1 MTARKDFQKSHLPAV
16 LIGDDSDLP
25 KSGMKM
31 ESIGKIFFHVYQ
43 KCILGYKALMLCWS
57 DGRTQFMLD
66 ASLHGEKG
74 KIEGKEQGMTAK
86 QREKCYNRQRD
97 KDSHITKRK
106 EEYFMSKGNKLI
118 EMVKRAIRAK
128 IPFEYLLVDS

>member
-1 MTARKDFQKSHLPAV
+1 
-16 LIGDDSDLP
+16 
-25 KSGMKM
+25 
-31 ESIGKIFFHVYQ
+31 
-43 KCILGYKALMLCWS
+43 
-57 DGRTQFMLD
+57 MLD
-66 ASLHGEKG
+66 ASLYGEKG

-86 QREKCYNRQRD
+86 QREKRYNRQRD
-97 KDSHITKRK
+97 KDSHIAKRK

>member
-1 MTARKDFQKSHLPAV
+1 
-16 LIGDDSDLP
+16 
-25 KSGMKM
+25 
-31 ESIGKIFFHVYQ
+31 
-43 KCILGYKALMLCWS
+43 MLCWS

-86 QREKCYNRQRD
+86 QREKCYNRLRD